1 MSKDIHPW
9 LYSVADKEIKTYQRK
24 KVDTVDIDTMSEH
37 LSENPF
43 QHRVL
48 DVLDEKEHQLMEE
61 YLLGA
66 DKRKLAKEKN
76 LTLGSLYAKVSRI
89 KNKIM
94 KHLAKLNN

>member
-1 MSKDIHPW
+1 MSKEIRAW

-24 KVDTVDIDTMSEH
+24 KVDTVDIDIMSEQ

-43 QHRVL
+43 ERSVV
-48 DVLDEKEHQLMEE
+48 DVLKEKECQLMEE
-61 YLLGA
+61 YLSGT

-76 LTLGSLYAKVSRI
+76 LTLSALYAKVSKI

-94 KHLAKLNN
+94 KHLKKLNN